1 MANNYGL
8 MLAAGG
14 AALIGFVFL
23 SMGKDALADE
33 EGKEFN
39 MSDFEEDYVPNNL
52 NPDGTVTLPNGQRV
66 IPNLPKKAWVV
77 IQECEYVRFDKN
89 GDPICGKGSIYDPD
103 RTIETGFPK
112 ETDSEPWY
120 GSILDF
126 ITGSPQQDQILER
139 AEDPED
145 SKLYMFSG
153 APVIESIGI
162 TKPAWLEEQDPDPIQ

>member
-1 MANNYGL
+1 MADNLGL

-33 EGKEFN
+33 EGKEFP

-66 IPNLPKKAWVV
+66 IPTLPKKAWVN
-77 IQECEYVRFDKN
+77 IQECDYVRWKEN
-89 GDPICGKGSIYDPD
+89 GDPICGKGSIYDPG
-103 RTIETGFPK
+103 RTIETNFPK
-112 ETDSEPWY
+112 EMDPEPWY
-120 GSILDF
+120 GSLLDF
-126 ITGSPQQDQILER
+126 ITGSPKQTEIPDR

-145 SKLYMFSG
+145 SMLYMFSG
-153 APVIESIGI
+153 EPVIESIGI
-162 TKPAWLEEQDPDPIQ
+162 TKPAWLAEQDPDPIQ